1 MENRNYIIDRLT
13 SKRTSIEEFN
23 YDHLTAPPISSM
35 FTPYDIAEL
44 NNIAR
49 SLKLSG
55 KPQLKYQMIDRIMR
69 RRGFEKFIG
78 GTNRVS
84 YRPIEDNRFLVKIA
98 TDAVGLGDNPAEF
111 RNQYLF
117 KPFVTKVFEITSCG
131 TLGIFERVNPITS
144 REEFL
149 SVASDIF
156 EVINEW
162 FVGEYVLAD
171 IGTKFFMNWGIR
183 KNFGPVLLD
192 FPYAYKLDGN
202 KLFCSAPDSTS
213 PTGRCEGVI
222 DYDNGFNFL
231 YCTKCG
237 AKYKAQE
244 LAQAIESSKIIVKGK
259 DETRM
264 KIRISGGSKNIN
276 ETIIVGENAG
286 VSVKKT
292 PSRPKTAEK
301 KTEAPRNNYSQQQ
314 KPTAPAY
321 NYNTQQSVNMRP
333 EKVPNKPVQSPIEF
347 DESLKKQNQ
356 EEVLADC
363 LKKIEDI
370 FASDSMTEAK
380 RNEFVKKINESF
392 SKFHCNCSDLD
403 NVESEPDR
411 NEDPKEMILQN
422 LEKASKYA
430 FIASGMDPKNLDLH
444 NSNDSETYMKLV
456 EKLGVGKNADV
467 FMNLIKDALG
477 TPFLEFLCFVAMKT
491 NVKIFVDGKI
501 DSYNGDKVEIG
512 LRINLKNFADFR
524 EHKIYGCNRTI
535 SLELN
540 QIANFL
546 GDNGF
551 VVLTEDEYQS
561 TMKNEVDKAVDKAR
575 EEFLET
581 VKNTEEKV
589 EASNIQK
596 PEKKYS
602 GFYYF
607 ASKVIN
613 IKDILP
619 NAQSTKVIVL
629 IDPDD
634 GSFATM
640 DTDENEDLIIA
651 LSTINDRDV
660 DELSIVST
668 KWLNGL
674 LESREEQKEE
684 EVPGY
689 NYDSNEE
696 EVIENSEDITDEEP
710 VDVDTIP
717 EYNNYTEEESST
729 LTQKIQI
736 PEEIRAGIFPPNVSV
751 NGVSV
756 EEE

>member
-131 TLGIFERVNPITS
+131 TLGVFERVNPITS

-244 LAQAIESSKIIVKGK
+244 LAQAIKSSKIIVRGK
-259 DETRM
+259 DESRM
-264 KIRISGGSKNIN
+264 KIRISGGSKNFN
-276 ETIIVGENAG
+276 ETIVVGENAG

-292 PSRPKTAEK
+292 PTRPKTTEK
-301 KTEAPRNNYSQQQ
+301 KEAPRNNYNQQQ

-333 EKVPNKPVQSPIEF
+333 EKVPNRPVQSPIEF

-370 FASDSMTEAK
+370 FGSDSMTEAK

-392 SKFHCNCSDLD
+392 SKFNCNCCDLN
-403 NVESEPDR
+403 NVEGESDKNENPRELMLR
-411 NEDPKEMILQN
+411 NLK
-422 LEKASKYA
+422 KASQFA
-430 FIASGMDPKNLDLH
+430 FEAAGLDPENKDLH
-444 NSNDSETYMKLV
+444 DSCDSEVYMKLV
-456 EKLGVGKNADV
+456 EELGVGKNADK
-467 FMNLIKDALG
+467 FMDLIKNTVG

-491 NVKIFVDGKI
+491 NVKIFIDGKI
-501 DSYNGDKVEIG
+501 DSIVDNKVEIS
-512 LRINLKNFADFR
+512 LRINLKNFVDPK
-524 EHKIYGCNRTI
+524 EHKIYGCNRTVA
-535 SLELN
+535 LDMN
-540 QIANFL
+540 QITSFL
-546 GDNGF
+546 RDNGF
-551 VVLTEDEYQS
+551 LVMTEDEYQ
-561 TMKNEVDKAVDKAR
+561 TNMKAEVETAVNEAK
-575 EEFLET
+575 EEFLDT
-581 VKNTEEKV
+581 VKDIEV
-589 EASNIQK
+589 ENSDK
-596 PEKKYS
+596 KTEKKYS

-619 NAQSTKVIVL
+619 NSQSSKVIVL
-629 IDPDD
+629 IDPED

-651 LSTINDRDV
+651 LTTINDRDV

-668 KWLNGL
+668 KWLDGL
-674 LESREEQKEE
+674 LKSREEQKEDE
-684 EVPGY
+684 APSY
-689 NYDSNEE
+689 NYDYSGEE
-696 EVIENSEDITDEEP
+696 ETVENSEETTEEAA
-710 VDVDTIP
+710 DVDMIP
-717 EYNNYTEEESST
+717 EYNNYTEEESPT

-756 EEE
+756 DEEE